1 MFAAHENRH
10 EQHVSSTTAAF
21 TYNLLTVLFKMTQ
34 RHDTQPFV
42 DDDDDPVI
50 AVDLTG
56 NSDHSAEILL
66 SSSDDIVD
74 LDFDDEES
82 IPSYSD
88 VIQSQ
93 QADNG
98 TKESEQSSSD
108 SSVSRQQAKDT
119 REDSCHIGINT
130 PPNVHADDM
139 PDPSDNKDEDD
150 AIFHFENLTNRELN
164 VGMIMGCLF
173 SI

>member
-1 MFAAHENRH
+1 MFAAHENRNQ
-10 EQHVSSTTAAF
+10 QHVSSTTAALD
-21 TYNLLTVLFKMTQ
+21 YIKLTVLSKITQ
-34 RHDTQPFV
+34 RQDTQPFV
-42 DDDDDPVI
+42 VDDDDPVI

-74 LDFDDEES
+74 LDFDDERS

-130 PPNVHADDM
+130 PPNLHADDM
-139 PDPSDNKDEDD
+139 PDPSDSKNEYDT
-150 AIFHFENLTNRELN
+150 IFHFENLTNRELN
-164 VGMIMGCLF
+164 VGMMVG
-173 SI
+173 

>member
-1 MFAAHENRH
+1 M
-10 EQHVSSTTAAF
+10 
-21 TYNLLTVLFKMTQ
+21 
-34 RHDTQPFV
+34 

-93 QADNG
+93 LADND

-139 PDPSDNKDEDD
+139 PGPSDNKDEDD

-164 VGMIMGCLF
+164 VSMMMGCLF
-173 SI
+173 NI